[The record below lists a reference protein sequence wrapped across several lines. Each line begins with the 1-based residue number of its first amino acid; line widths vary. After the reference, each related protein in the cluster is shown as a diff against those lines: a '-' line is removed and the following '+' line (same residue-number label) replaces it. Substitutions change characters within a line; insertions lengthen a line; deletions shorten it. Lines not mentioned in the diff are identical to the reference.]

1 MSSFVSSYFATQP
14 IGNPRLEDRLFS
26 MDTNQSAVPRTKVD
40 TTRPDFTGEINHTA
54 HTSFRWARVTMSSS
68 EKVTEKLRE
77 NDKPPAYPV
86 TRRRVTHFFSLF
98 SCLPP
103 LHFAFPPFPSAMLR
117 LSSSSGLARSLS
129 SPSASH
135 PRHVFTV
142 FHPPPPRFLQ
152 LLFANSS
159 KDSKR

>member
-1 MSSFVSSYFATQP
+1 
-14 IGNPRLEDRLFS
+14 

-40 TTRPDFTGEINHTA
+40 TTRSDFTGEINHTA
-54 HTSFRWARVTMSSS
+54 HTSFRWARGRVTMSSS

-86 TRRRVTHFFSLF
+86 TRTRVTHFFFLPLSSF
-98 SCLPP
+98 PPP
-103 LHFAFPPFPSAMLR
+103 LHFAFPPFPSAVLR
-117 LSSSSGLARSLS
+117 LSSSSGLARSLALI
-129 SPSASH
+129 SASH

-142 FHPPPPRFLQ
+142 FHPPPRFLQ

-159 KDSKR
+159 KDSKRYRRLLQ